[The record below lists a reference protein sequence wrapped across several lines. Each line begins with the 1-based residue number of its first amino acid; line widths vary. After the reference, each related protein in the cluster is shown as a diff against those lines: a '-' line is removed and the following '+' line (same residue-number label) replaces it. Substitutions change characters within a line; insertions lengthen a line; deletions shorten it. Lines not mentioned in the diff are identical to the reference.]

1 MTAARNPAEPA
12 ESASSPT
19 PAAPLDGNPRAVCIL
34 GLGLIGGSLGQA
46 LLPTRE
52 VGGWSPGDT
61 SRRLAA
67 DAGLAVAGDLPA
79 ALRWADERDAIVV
92 LAAELTA
99 FATLLRSIARYAPHS
114 LLTDVGSVKGV
125 VRQQV
130 STITPHA
137 RFVGGHPMAGTTE
150 SGFAAGSA
158 ELFRGRTWVTTLDKH
173 TDPVAWAEVA
183 AMAIGAG
190 ARVVPTT
197 DREHDAAV
205 ARISHLPH
213 LMALT
218 LAQAG
223 EQGGP
228 LALRLAAGSFADGTR
243 VAATR
248 PELIRAMCENNV
260 EALVNALDDA
270 LAMLGVGRASL
281 ASTGSIATAA
291 TLGHQAR
298 MLFEQQ
304 RAGGAGVARTL
315 TDPTVEQLLQVGA
328 DGGDVTGVRIDP
340 TVGAGSVEVTV
351 ELPVPPA
358 AATPGSPEPQ
368 GSGSTP
374 TG

>member
-1 MTAARNPAEPA
+1 MTVPP
-12 ESASSPT
+12 
-19 PAAPLDGNPRAVCIL
+19 PAAEAPRRAVCIL
-34 GLGLIGGSLGQA
+34 GLGLIGGSLGRA
-46 LLPTRE
+46 LLPTRQ
-52 VGGWSPGDT
+52 VGGWSPGED

-67 DAGLAVAGDLPA
+67 AAGFAVADDLPG

-99 FATLLRSIARYAPHS
+99 FTELLRGIARYAPHS
-114 LLTDVGSVKGV
+114 LLTDVGSVKTMV
-125 VRQQV
+125 SQQV
-130 STITPHA
+130 STITPQA
-137 RFVGGHPMAGTTE
+137 RYVGGHPMAGTAE
-150 SGFAAGSA
+150 SGFGAGSA
-158 ELFRGRTWVTTLDKH
+158 ELFRGRTWVTTLAEH
-173 TDPVAWAEVA
+173 TDPLAWAEVA
-183 AMAIGAG
+183 AMAIDTG

-248 PELIRAMCENNV
+248 PELIRAMCENNI

-281 ASTGSIATAA
+281 ASTRSIATAA

-298 MLFEQQ
+298 LQFERQ
-304 RAGGAGVARTL
+304 RDRRDSGGTLLTL
-315 TDPTVEQLLQVGA
+315 TDPTVDQLLDVGA
-328 DGGDVTGVRIDP
+328 SGGDVVGV
-340 TVGAGSVEVTV
+340 GLGQGGSPIEVRA
-351 ELPVPPA
+351 ELPENPA
-358 AATPGSPEPQ
+358 P
-368 GSGSTP
+368 
-374 TG
+374 

>member
-1 MTAARNPAEPA
+1 MTAARNPAEP
-12 ESASSPT
+12 SSLPS
-19 PAAPLDGNPRAVCIL
+19 PSGGNPRPVCIL

-61 SRRLAA
+61 SRRLAT
-67 DAGLAVAGDLPA
+67 DAGFAVADNLPA
-79 ALRWADERDAIVV
+79 ALRWADERDAVVV

-99 FATLLRSIARYAPHS
+99 FATLLRGIARYAPHS

-150 SGFAAGSA
+150 SGFGAGSA
-158 ELFRGRTWVTTLDKH
+158 ALFRGRTWVTTLDKH
-173 TDPVAWAEVA
+173 TDPAAWAEVA
-183 AMAIGAG
+183 AMALGTG

-197 DREHDAAV
+197 DPEHDAAV

-260 EALVNALDDA
+260 EALVDALDDA

-291 TLGHQAR
+291 TMGHQAR
-298 MLFEQQ
+298 MRYEQQ
-304 RAGGAGVARTL
+304 RDLRAGGAGTVRTL
-315 TDPTVEQLLQVGA
+315 TDPTVEQLLRVGA

-340 TVGAGSVEVTV
+340 TVGAGAVEVTV
-351 ELPVPPA
+351 ELPDPPA
-358 AATPGSPEPQ
+358 AAGTPGSPEPQ
-368 GSGSTP
+368 GSGSAP
-374 TG
+374 AG